1 MMDPFDPQRFGW
13 PNAPKK
19 AKASKNPPRHKP
31 GEKFLKG
38 PIPWTWLAKAA
49 HQPGKALHVAIALWF
64 LAGITRKR
72 TVALS
77 GAVLQALGVNRHS
90 GYRGLAALEKAGLV
104 SVVRPPGRLP
114 VVTLQEVKES
124 K

>member
-1 MMDPFDPQRFGW
+1 LLTVSKRLTLPIP
-13 PNAPKK
+13 P
-19 AKASKNPPRHKP
+19 AKSIVSPTPPRHKP

-90 GYRGLAALEKAGLV
+90 GYRGLAALEQAGLV
-104 SVVRPPGRLP
+104 SVERHSGHHSC
-114 VVTLQEVKES
+114 VTLLEAETAE
-124 K
+124 